1 MSGSSLCTQ
10 TLAGIWSDRVN
21 HVDSN
26 SAKIHVSSAEKFS
39 FLDIIS

>member
-10 TLAGIWSDRVN
+10 TLAGVWSDRVN

-26 SAKIHVSSAEKFS
+26 SAKIHVSSAEKN
-39 FLDIIS
+39 FLP